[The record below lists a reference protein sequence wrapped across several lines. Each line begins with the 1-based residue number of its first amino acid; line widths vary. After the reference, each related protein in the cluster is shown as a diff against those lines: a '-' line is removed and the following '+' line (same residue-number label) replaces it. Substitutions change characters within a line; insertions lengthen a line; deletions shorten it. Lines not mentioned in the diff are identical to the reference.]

1 MTLSD
6 IQYSFNRSALFTLE
20 RSKWL
25 FTFLV
30 LALCGLFVVF
40 CRGLAT
46 NANPWVMMSL
56 TFLPVFLCFGIL
68 LALGV
73 VLIRGY
79 HDEVK
84 KKTVNYQTIF
94 AKSWETILGAAYFT
108 VPIILIYLML
118 WMLLGIFFLLQN
130 IPAVGEFFSVILA
143 FAPFL
148 LNMATLI
155 LCIFVIAVLF
165 FVTPI
170 IALKG
175 MNRVL
180 ISQLIARRFKM
191 DLFSN
196 LLLFAIGILPL
207 LIVFGF
213 LLLSAVL
220 TGTIC
225 VHCDDALHNVLQ
237 WFFIMIP
244 FAALLSPALI
254 FFFNFAGEAHVL
266 MQKRLK
272 EVA

>member
-1 MTLSD
+1 MSLGD
-6 IQYSFNRSALFTLE
+6 IQQVFNRAAQFTFE

-40 CRGLAT
+40 CRGLAS
-46 NANPWVMMSL
+46 NASPWVTMSL

-84 KKTVNYQTIF
+84 RKPVSYQTIF
-94 AKSWETILGAAYFT
+94 ARSWETILGAAYFT
-108 VPIILIYLML
+108 VPVILLYLML
-118 WMLLGIFFLLQN
+118 WMLLGIFLLLQN
-130 IPAVGEFFSVILA
+130 IPAVGDFFAVILA

-148 LNMATLI
+148 LNMATLL
-155 LCIFVIAVLF
+155 LCVFVVGVLF
-165 FVTPI
+165 FVTPV

-180 ISQLIARRFKM
+180 ISQVLAKRFQV

-207 LIVFGF
+207 LLVFGL

-220 TGTIC
+220 TGSVC
-225 VHCDDALHNVLQ
+225 VVCDDTLHNVLQ

-244 FAALLSPALI
+244 FAALVAPTFI

-266 MQKRLK
+266 MQRRIK
-272 EVA
+272 ELH